1 MKNYFF
7 FLLLASGGFMHAQ
20 EHGIP
25 KGMLAPN
32 QHHEGKAWLN
42 FLGQANDLFN
52 HNIVLATFEAGAK
65 LNWHSHKE
73 GQQLIVLSGLGHY
86 QEKGK
91 PIQPMHAGDI
101 INCSPNT
108 LHWHSS
114 TANSSVSYLAL
125 YSPSPTQWDRPLTD
139 DEYATSLLRTLFDE
153 FAALADEKD
162 VKAQMEL
169 FTPNAVVESYRDG
182 QRSSILSG
190 QKEIETAFSNFLN
203 QFDIVEH
210 SNGEHRVEISG
221 NTATG
226 YGSCNVTLINSE
238 AQLQWTVNYTD
249 TYIFDGNRWL
259 IKKRVSYFQ

>member
-1 MKNYFF
+1 MKKYFLF
-7 FLLLASGGFMHAQ
+7 FLLASGFIQAQ
-20 EHGIP
+20 DHGIP
-25 KGMLAPN
+25 KGVLAPN

-42 FLGQANDLFN
+42 FLGQANALFD
-52 HNIVLATFEAGAK
+52 HNVVLATFEAGAK

-73 GQQLIVLSGLGHY
+73 GQQLIVLSGHGHY

-91 PIQPMHAGDI
+91 PIQPMRAGDI
-101 INCSPNT
+101 INCSPNI

-114 TANSSVSYLAL
+114 TVNSSVSYLAL

-139 DEYATSLLRTLFDE
+139 DEYAASLLRTLFDD

-162 VKAQMEL
+162 VKAQMQL
-169 FTPNAVVESYRDG
+169 FAPNAVIESYRDG
-182 QRSSILSG
+182 QASSILTG
-190 QKEIETAFSNFLN
+190 KDEIETAFSNFLN
-203 QFDIVEH
+203 QFDTVEH
-210 SNGEHRVEISG
+210 KNGEHRVEIKG

-249 TYIFDGNRWL
+249 TYIFDGSRWL
-259 IKKRVSYFQ
+259 IQKRKSYFD

>member
-1 MKNYFF
+1 MKNYFLI
-7 FLLLASGGFMHAQ
+7 LLLASGFMHAQ
-20 EHGIP
+20 EHAIP

-42 FLGQANDLFN
+42 FLGQANNLFN
-52 HNIVLATFEAGAK
+52 HNVVLATFEAGAK

-91 PIQPMHAGDI
+91 PIQPMRPGNI
-101 INCSPNT
+101 INCTPNT

-114 TANSSVSYLAL
+114 TVNSSVSYLAL

-139 DEYATSLLRTLFDE
+139 DEYTASLLRTLFDE
-153 FAALADEKD
+153 FAALADKKD

-169 FTPNAVVESYRDG
+169 FTPNAVVESFRDG

-190 QKEIETAFSNFLN
+190 QEEIETAFSNFLN
-203 QFDIVEH
+203 QFDTVEH
-210 SNGEHRVEISG
+210 INGEHRVEING
-221 NTATG
+221 HTATG
-226 YGSCNVTLINSE
+226 YGSCQVKLTNKDT
-238 AQLQWTVNYTD
+238 QLEWTVNYTD
-249 TYIFDGNRWL
+249 SYVYEKNRWL
-259 IKKRVSYFQ
+259 IQKRASYFK

>member
-1 MKNYFF
+1 
-7 FLLLASGGFMHAQ
+7 
-20 EHGIP
+20 
-25 KGMLAPN
+25 
-32 QHHEGKAWLN
+32 
-42 FLGQANDLFN
+42 
-52 HNIVLATFEAGAK
+52 
-65 LNWHSHKE
+65 
-73 GQQLIVLSGLGHY
+73 
-86 QEKGK
+86 
-91 PIQPMHAGDI
+91 
-101 INCSPNT
+101 
-108 LHWHSS
+108 
-114 TANSSVSYLAL
+114 
-125 YSPSPTQWDRPLTD
+125 
-139 DEYATSLLRTLFDE
+139 
-153 FAALADEKD
+153 
-162 VKAQMEL
+162 MEL

-210 SNGEHRVEISG
+210 SNGEQRVEISG